1 MRDKMSAIEFATQ
14 TSGRQRTRWIGLE
27 KPMQFSHQNSLII
40 KPRTRRD
47 EKYSTTEQHARE
59 RKRILYECVVVLSR
73 RTISIL
79 VYTERSSL
87 S

>member
-1 MRDKMSAIEFATQ
+1 
-14 TSGRQRTRWIGLE
+14 
-27 KPMQFSHQNSLII
+27 MQFSHQNSLII
-40 KPRTRRD
+40 KEDATRREILYD
-47 EKYSTTEQHARE
+47 RTTRARE
-59 RKRILYECVVVLSR
+59 KEYYECVVVLSR